1 MTDHM
6 TDSPIRTLIVL
17 KQLLN
22 AIGLRKHFN
31 SKSKMTAKSASGPQ
45 IRKNFEEVCDCVQS
59 AAVRS
64 GRLASSVRIVGVTKY
79 VGSQEA
85 RDLVEAGC
93 WELAESRPQ
102 ALWEKSVQLPSDVRW
117 HLIGHLQRNKVKR
130 TLPILAMLHSLDS
143 ERLMEQ
149 LVLDAKGLG
158 RPVEALLEI
167 NATEDGT
174 KTGLMPPDA
183 AKLLARY
190 IDSPEVHSQLRIRGV
205 MGMSTM
211 NASADQIHRE
221 FESLRRMR
229 DDWSE
234 RFSLDLPELSMG
246 MSDDF
251 EIAIEEGSTMVRI
264 GSRLFEAAGV

>member
-1 MTDHM
+1 M
-6 TDSPIRTLIVL
+6 RTLIVL
-17 KQLLN
+17 DQLLN

-45 IRKNFEEVCDCVQS
+45 ILKNFEEVRDRVQS

-79 VGSQEA
+79 VGSEPS

-93 WELAESRPQ
+93 MDLAESRPQ
-102 ALWEKSVQLPSDVRW
+102 ALWEKAPQLPTVVRW

-130 TLPILAMLHSLDS
+130 TLPFLAMLHSLDS

-149 LVLDAKGLG
+149 VVLDARGLS
-158 RPVEALLEI
+158 RPIEAMLEI

-174 KTGLMPPDA
+174 KTGLMPKDA
-183 AKLLARY
+183 TKLLARY
-190 IDSPEVHSQLRIRGV
+190 VDSPEMQPYLKIRGL
-205 MGMSTM
+205 MGMSTLH
-211 NASADQIHRE
+211 ATADQIHRE

-229 DDWSE
+229 DDWSTQ
-234 RFSLDLPELSMG
+234 FSLEMPELSMG

-251 EIAIEEGSTMVRI
+251 EIAIEEGATMVRI
-264 GSRLFEAAGV
+264 GSRLFEVSEF